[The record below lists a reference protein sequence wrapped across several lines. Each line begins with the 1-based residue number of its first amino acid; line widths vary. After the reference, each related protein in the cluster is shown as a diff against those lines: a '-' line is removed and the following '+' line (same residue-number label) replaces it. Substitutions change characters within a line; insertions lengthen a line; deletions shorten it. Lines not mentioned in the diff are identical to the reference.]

1 MLKLRKI
8 QFVIFPKAVV
18 SADFVN
24 NYSERIKSL
33 LGGHETI
40 FGLPQEAPPDIPRL
54 IVSDEKMNFVFTY
67 NRIDLIFTNIS
78 EEITSLENPYLQ
90 KIKGVFKETRANR
103 DILLDKVGIVL
114 DFILIGEDPSILWHY
129 LINNDANKFAEVQE
143 EKSLRIVTEKNDAD
157 HLKKTQHLLFSQ
169 YKTESGELE
178 TLISI
183 DLNNI
188 HKDYSINSTEKL
200 NTFLNETNEDISKII
215 DKIEAIYTQVS

>member
-18 SADFVN
+18 SADFIN
-24 NYSERIKSL
+24 NYSEKIKSL
-33 LGGHETI
+33 IGGHETI

-54 IVSDEKMNFVFTY
+54 IVSDEKTNFIFTY

-78 EEITSLENPYLQ
+78 EEITSLENPYLE
-90 KIKGVFKETRANR
+90 KIKAVFKETRENR
-103 DILLDKVGIVL
+103 DILLDKVGIVF
-114 DFILIGEDPSILWHY
+114 DFILTGEDSSILWQD
-129 LINNDANKFAEVQE
+129 LINDDANRFAQIQE
-143 EKSLRIVTEKNDAD
+143 EKSLRIVTEKNDPN
-157 HLKKTQHLLFSQ
+157 HLEKTQHLLFSQ
-169 YKTESGELE
+169 YKTESDELE

-188 HKDYSINSTEKL
+188 HKDYPINSAEKL
-200 NTFLNETNEDISKII
+200 NTFLNETNDDIFNII